1 MLSIFRRIFHQ
12 TAEPKVLGRWSLVYD
27 NKLARK
33 ADLSNEDH
41 CGPCGTYVLQQ
52 NQKNIQKMHIIN
64 KKQDKNY

>member
-1 MLSIFRRIFHQ
+1 MLSIFRKIFRQ
-12 TAEPKVLGRWSLVYD
+12 KVEPKVLGRWGLVYD

-52 NQKNIQKMHIIN
+52 TNKNVQKIKVMN
-64 KKQDKNY
+64 KKTP